1 MTGQSSLARRALGET
16 GLEVSALTI
25 GTSPIGDMPGLYGYA
40 VSESQAVATVR
51 AVFDSEITFLDT
63 SNGYGDAERRI
74 GIAIAEHGG
83 LPSGFVLAT
92 KADPDR
98 ETGDFSGSSVRRSV
112 EESLGRLGLDHL
124 QILHLHDPERMSFEQ
139 AMAPGGAVEAMI
151 ALKEEGIVDHLG
163 VAGGPVDLMTR
174 YVGTGAFEL
183 VLNHNRFTL
192 IDQTADSL
200 IGEAGRHGVAYL
212 NAAPYGGGILSKG
225 PVAQPKYAYA
235 TADSALHDRV
245 RAMQDTCARYSVPI
259 AAVALQFSL
268 RDPRIASTVVGVS
281 SPERVQQTLD
291 LARWPIPD
299 ELWSE
304 LAPLISIEP

>member
-1 MTGQSSLARRALGET
+1 
-16 GLEVSALTI
+16 
-25 GTSPIGDMPGLYGYA
+25 
-40 VSESQAVATVR
+40 
-51 AVFDSEITFLDT
+51 
-63 SNGYGDAERRI
+63 
-74 GIAIAEHGG
+74 
-83 LPSGFVLAT
+83 
-92 KADPDR
+92 
-98 ETGDFSGSSVRRSV
+98 
-112 EESLGRLGLDHL
+112 
-124 QILHLHDPERMSFEQ
+124 
-139 AMAPGGAVEAMI
+139 MI

>member
-16 GLEVSALTI
+16 GLEVSCLTI

-139 AMAPGGAVEAMI
+139 AMAPGGAVESMI